1 MRIAGINGTGRL
13 TFFAFVVC
21 KAANLTVINVQL
33 TFLDQKFLYMLYW
46 FGTIYRLNSQ
56 DRLGYMVLMEGPKR
70 DDWVPRL
77 LMFLGSHDSAGARM
91 LHALKGLLR
100 ALNPLKTLET
110 AKRRREEV
118 REVAELSAYLFFF
131 SHLTSA
137 DPRSEM
143 ATMVQ
148 QAPVASLTPTADVV
162 GNAFVLQYYNILE
175 QSPELVHRFYQDI
188 SKLGR
193 PGDDGIMSITTTMEE
208 INKKILDYGELSANI
223 KTVDAQESYNGG
235 VFVLV
240 TGYLTGKDLLR
251 KTFTQSFFLAPQ
263 DVGYFVLNDVFRYVE
278 DSNPENEDNGLVVD
292 VEVEPPITPKHDAT
306 ALQDNHVPEPVIS
319 VSEDVVKEELFKPS
333 ENGVVSV
340 EEKEVPEPEVVNEIP
355 DDSQVVNKVEAESF
369 TKVEAESKPKVEVE
383 SNSKVEAE
391 SNSKVEAPKKSYASI
406 LKSMKE
412 GTVPFSTPAPVRSV
426 PKKQEN
432 QVATAPISAPVSETV
447 SSTNARENGNL
458 EPEAEGHS
466 IYIKGLPMDC
476 TNTVIETEFKKFG
489 QIKKNGVQVRMLRG
503 FCFGFVEFEAASSVQ
518 SAMEASPIEISGQ
531 QVYVEEKRST
541 RGRGRFSGKGNGNGY
556 RTEGPRGRGGYGGGR
571 AYGRGDFNGGRGDFK
586 SDYGSRSS
594 NRGGSLGR
602 GGDGYQRSDNGGR
615 VNRAGGVAVNAAAK
629 GTAPQVSASA

>member
-240 TGYLTGKDLLR
+240 TG
-251 KTFTQSFFLAPQ
+251 
-263 DVGYFVLNDVFRYVE
+263 YVE

>member
-1 MRIAGINGTGRL
+1 
-13 TFFAFVVC
+13 
-21 KAANLTVINVQL
+21 
-33 TFLDQKFLYMLYW
+33 
-46 FGTIYRLNSQ
+46 
-56 DRLGYMVLMEGPKR
+56 
-70 DDWVPRL
+70 
-77 LMFLGSHDSAGARM
+77 
-91 LHALKGLLR
+91 
-100 ALNPLKTLET
+100 
-110 AKRRREEV
+110 
-118 REVAELSAYLFFF
+118 
-131 SHLTSA
+131 
-137 DPRSEM
+137 M

-148 QAPVASLTPTADVV
+148 QAPVESLAPTADVV

-240 TGYLTGKDLLR
+240 TGY
-251 KTFTQSFFLAPQ
+251 
-263 DVGYFVLNDVFRYVE
+263 VE

-319 VSEDVVKEELFKPS
+319 VSEGVVKEELFKPS

-355 DDSQVVNKVEAESF
+355 DDSEVVNKVEAESF

-556 RTEGPRGRGGYGGGR
+556 RTEGPRGRGGYGGYGGGR

>member
-1 MRIAGINGTGRL
+1 
-13 TFFAFVVC
+13 
-21 KAANLTVINVQL
+21 
-33 TFLDQKFLYMLYW
+33 
-46 FGTIYRLNSQ
+46 
-56 DRLGYMVLMEGPKR
+56 
-70 DDWVPRL
+70 
-77 LMFLGSHDSAGARM
+77 
-91 LHALKGLLR
+91 
-100 ALNPLKTLET
+100 
-110 AKRRREEV
+110 
-118 REVAELSAYLFFF
+118 
-131 SHLTSA
+131 
-137 DPRSEM
+137 M

-148 QAPVASLTPTADVV
+148 QAPAASLTPTANVV

-223 KTVDAQESYNGG
+223 ITVDAQESYNGG

-240 TGYLTGKDLLR
+240 TGYLTGKDLVR
-251 KTFTQSFFLAPQ
+251 KKFTQSFFLAPQ

-278 DSNPENEDNGLVVD
+278 DSTPENEDNGLVVD
-292 VEVEPPITPKHDAT
+292 VEVEPPITPKHDAP
-306 ALQDNHVPEPVIS
+306 ALQDNHVPEPVIA
-319 VSEDVVKEELFKPS
+319 VSEDVAKEEVIKPS

-340 EEKEVPEPEVVNEIP
+340 EEEAVPEPEVVNEIR
-355 DDSQVVNKVEAESF
+355 DDLQLVVKVEAESYS
-369 TKVEAESKPKVEVE
+369 KVEAESNPKVEAESNPKVE
-383 SNSKVEAE
+383 AEFNSKVEAE

-426 PKKQEN
+426 PKKQEH
-432 QVATAPISAPVSETV
+432 QVTAAPISASVSETV

-458 EPEAEGHS
+458 EPEAEGYS

-476 TNTVIETEFKKFG
+476 TNTVIENEFKKFG
-489 QIKKNGVQVRMLRG
+489 QIKKNGVQVRILRG

-518 SAMEASPIEISGQ
+518 SAMEASPIVIGGR
-531 QVYVEEKRST
+531 QVFVEEKRST
-541 RGRGRFSGKGNGNGY
+541 RGRGRFSGRGNGSGY

-594 NRGGSLGR
+594 NRGGSSGR

-615 VNRAGGVAVNAAAK
+615 VNRSGGVAVNAAAK
-629 GTAPQVSASA
+629 TTAPQVSASA

>member
-1 MRIAGINGTGRL
+1 
-13 TFFAFVVC
+13 
-21 KAANLTVINVQL
+21 
-33 TFLDQKFLYMLYW
+33 
-46 FGTIYRLNSQ
+46 
-56 DRLGYMVLMEGPKR
+56 
-70 DDWVPRL
+70 
-77 LMFLGSHDSAGARM
+77 
-91 LHALKGLLR
+91 
-100 ALNPLKTLET
+100 
-110 AKRRREEV
+110 
-118 REVAELSAYLFFF
+118 
-131 SHLTSA
+131 
-137 DPRSEM
+137 M

-148 QAPVASLTPTADVV
+148 QAPAASLTPTANVV

-223 KTVDAQESYNGG
+223 ITVDAQESYNGG

-240 TGYLTGKDLLR
+240 TGYLTGKDLVR
-251 KTFTQSFFLAPQ
+251 KKFTQSFFLAPQ

-278 DSNPENEDNGLVVD
+278 DSTPENEDNGLVVD
-292 VEVEPPITPKHDAT
+292 VEVEPPITPKHDAP
-306 ALQDNHVPEPVIS
+306 ALQDNHVPEPVIA
-319 VSEDVVKEELFKPS
+319 VSEDVAKEEVIKPS

-340 EEKEVPEPEVVNEIP
+340 EEEAVPEPEVVNEIR
-355 DDSQVVNKVEAESF
+355 DDLQLVVKVEAESYS
-369 TKVEAESKPKVEVE
+369 KVEAESNPKVEAESNPKVE
-383 SNSKVEAE
+383 AEFNSKVEAE

-426 PKKQEN
+426 PKKQEH
-432 QVATAPISAPVSETV
+432 QATAAPISASVSETV

-458 EPEAEGHS
+458 EPEAEGYS

-476 TNTVIETEFKKFG
+476 TNTVIENEFKKFG
-489 QIKKNGVQVRMLRG
+489 QIKKNGVQVRILRG

-518 SAMEASPIEISGQ
+518 SAMEASPIVIGGR
-531 QVYVEEKRST
+531 QVFVEEKRST
-541 RGRGRFSGKGNGNGY
+541 RGRGRFSGRGNGSGY

-594 NRGGSLGR
+594 NRGGSSGR

-615 VNRAGGVAVNAAAK
+615 VNRSGGVAVNAAAK
-629 GTAPQVSASA
+629 TTAPQVSASA